1 MNFPPSQRHI
11 SQQVILEHAQ
21 KPRHRGKTNPIHL
34 SQEQNNPYC
43 GDIVQLTIELDSTG
57 DLIKDIKFEGR
68 GCAVSMA
75 SADLM
80 AEVLR
85 GKTITESLLIIQD
98 FLNLIQGNYQFNQPF
113 EKLNV
118 FTTIVQ
124 FPIRMKCAALSWSTL
139 ETALKS
145 YLHNPILIECERRSH
160 LSS

>member
-1 MNFPPSQRHI
+1 MNFKPSQRHI

-34 SQEQNNPYC
+34 SQEQNNSYC
-43 GDIVQLTIELDSTG
+43 GDRVQLTIELDSTG
-57 DLIKDIKFEGR
+57 TLIQEIKFEGR

-85 GKTITESLLIIQD
+85 GKTITESLLIIRD
-98 FLNLIQGNYQFNQPF
+98 FMSLIQGNYQFNQPF

-118 FTTIVQ
+118 FTTIIQ
-124 FPIRMKCAALSWSTL
+124 FPLRMKCAALSWSTL
-139 ETALKS
+139 ETVLKS
-145 YLHNPILIECERRSH
+145 YLHNPILSD
-160 LSS
+160 